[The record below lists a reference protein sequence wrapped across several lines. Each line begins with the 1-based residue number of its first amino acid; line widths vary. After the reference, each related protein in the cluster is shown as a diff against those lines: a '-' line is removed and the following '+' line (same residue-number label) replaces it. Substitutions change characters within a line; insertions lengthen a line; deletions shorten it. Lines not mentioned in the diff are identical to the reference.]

1 MTLLPAD
8 HALAARGVSVSFGG
22 APVLRSVSFA
32 ARPGLVTGLVGP
44 NGAGKSTLLRV
55 MAGLLRP
62 DAGSVRLGAAELSEL
77 PARERARQVAYLP
90 QHEAAHP
97 FTALE
102 TVLMARYPHLTRF
115 ALEGADDRR
124 IARAAMA
131 RTETQ
136 RFEGRQ
142 LDRISGGERQ
152 RVLLARA
159 LAQQARV
166 LLLDEPVASLDLRH
180 QLAAMETLR
189 SEAAGAGV
197 AAVVALH
204 DVWLAS
210 RYCDRLT
217 LLSGGEVVAEGTP
230 AEVFTLRRFREV
242 FGVEAVVEHESDT
255 GMPYVRLLGP
265 TPARAER

>member
-1 MTLLPAD
+1 MSVHPLS
-8 HALAARGVSVSFGG
+8 AREVSVSLGR

-32 ARPGLVTGLVGP
+32 ARPGQVTGLVGP

-62 DAGSVRLGAAELSEL
+62 DSGSVWLGPEELRELS
-77 PARERARQVAYLP
+77 ARARARQLAYLP
-90 QHEAAHP
+90 QDEAAHP

-102 TVLMARYPHLTRF
+102 TVLMGRYPHLSRF
-115 ALEGADDRR
+115 ALEGAGDQR
-124 IARAAMA
+124 IARAAMV
-131 RTETQ
+131 RTETE

-166 LLLDEPVASLDLRH
+166 LLLDEPVAGLDLRH

-189 SEAAGAGV
+189 AEVAGAGI

-210 RYCDRLT
+210 RYCDRLA
-217 LLSGGEVVAEGTP
+217 LLSSGELVAEGTP
-230 AEVFTLRRFREV
+230 AEVFTPDRFRQV
-242 FGVEAVVEHESDT
+242 FGVEATVEHDT
-255 GMPYVRLLGP
+255 GTGVPHVHLVGP
-265 TPARAER
+265 APPSSAS

>member
-8 HALAARGVSVSFGG
+8 YALAARGVSVSFGG

-62 DAGSVRLGAAELSEL
+62 DAGSVRLAAAELSEL
-77 PARERARQVAYLP
+77 PARERARQVAYLA

-189 SEAAGAGV
+189 AEVAGAGV

-210 RYCDRLT
+210 RYCDRLA
-217 LLSGGEVVAEGTP
+217 LLSSGELVAEGSP
-230 AEVFTLRRFREV
+230 AEVFTPDRFRQV
-242 FGVEAVVEHESDT
+242 FGVVAAVEHDTDT
-255 GMPYVRLLGP
+255 GVPHVHLVGP
-265 TPARAER
+265 APPSSAS